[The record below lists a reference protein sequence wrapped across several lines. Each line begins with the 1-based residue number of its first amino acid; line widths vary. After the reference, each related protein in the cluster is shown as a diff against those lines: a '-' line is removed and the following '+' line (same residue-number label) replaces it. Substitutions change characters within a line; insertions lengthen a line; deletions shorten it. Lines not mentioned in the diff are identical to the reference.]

1 MHDRSKIQNITPF
14 DMMKS
19 DYLTKKQEVLIKYS
33 EGDVINQKQRE
44 DIGQDQK

>member
-1 MHDRSKIQNITPF
+1 MYDRSKLQSITPF

-33 EGDVINQKQRE
+33 ESDVKNQKQLE
-44 DIGQDQK
+44 DIV